1 MLLEKLSNIDLLF
14 LVVYVVISVTQE
26 TCIRNEDNGVNHNQ
40 RGTDHED
47 TVVIKVCCNQG
58 TKHWSGNRTK

>member
-26 TCIRNEDNGVNHNQ
+26 TCIRTEDNGDFF
-40 RGTDHED
+40 G
-47 TVVIKVCCNQG
+47 VIFLSSRHDENIDCV
-58 TKHWSGNRTK
+58 HGNIG